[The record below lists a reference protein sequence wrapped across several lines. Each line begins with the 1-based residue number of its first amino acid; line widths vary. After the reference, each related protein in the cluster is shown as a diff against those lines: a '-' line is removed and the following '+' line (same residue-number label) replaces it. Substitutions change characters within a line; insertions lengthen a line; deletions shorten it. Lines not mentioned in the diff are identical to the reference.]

1 MQCGTALAEIMAGVS
16 PFHHR
21 KLMAVNT
28 SFTELGTEK
37 IGKLLS
43 KYAAPSVIAMTAS
56 SLYNIVDAIFI
67 GQGVGP
73 LAIAGISLTFPVMQ
87 MTSAFGSMVG
97 VGASTLLSVKLGEK
111 DYDVAKQILGNVVV
125 LNIVMGV
132 VLGLLMLLFIDPI
145 LYFFGATEKTVTY
158 AKDFMVVILLGNVV
172 THLYFGLNAMLRA
185 ASHPREAMMATIY
198 TVIINVVLCPLFIY
212 GFGWGIRG
220 AALSTVMSQTLVL
233 VWQFKL
239 FSNKNE
245 FIHLQKG
252 IYRLKARIVKASFA
266 IGMSPFLINLTG
278 CTVAIFINKSLLI
291 YGNDLDV
298 ASYGICNRFSFF
310 FLMIVV
316 GLNQGM
322 QPIAG
327 YNFGARNFDRLKQVL
342 LKTIF
347 CAEVVVCAG
356 FVASLLIPRQIV
368 RCFTSDAELID
379 ISVHYIR
386 ILFSTFPIIG
396 FQIVVTNFFQCIGM
410 VKKSI
415 FLSLSRQLIFLI
427 PAVLVLP
434 HYLGVDGV
442 FWSLPFGDVAATF
455 TTALLF
461 WLQMRQFKKLEKA
474 NAMAK

>member
-1 MQCGTALAEIMAGVS
+1 MATEKTT
-16 PFHHR
+16 F
-21 KLMAVNT
+21 L
-28 SFTELGTEK
+28 ELGTEPV
-37 IGKLLS
+37 GRLLA

-56 SLYNIVDAIFI
+56 SLYNIIDAIFI

-87 MTSAFGSMVG
+87 VTSAFGSMVG

-111 DYDVAKQILGNVVV
+111 DYDVAKRILGNVVV
-125 LNIVMGV
+125 LNIVMGIL
-132 VLGLLMLLFIDPI
+132 LGVIMLAFINPI
-145 LYFFGATEKTVTY
+145 LYFFGATDATVEY
-158 AKDFMVVILLGNVV
+158 AREFMEVILLGNVI
-172 THLYFGLNAMLRA
+172 THLYLGLNAMLRS

-198 TVIINVVLCPLFIY
+198 TVIVNVILCPLFIY
-212 GFGWGIRG
+212 AFGWGIRG
-220 AALSTVMSQTLVL
+220 AALATVLSQAVVL

-252 IYRLKARIVKASFA
+252 IYRLKRRIVAASFA

-291 YGNDLDV
+291 YGGDLDV

-327 YNFGARNFDRLKQVL
+327 YNFGARRFDRLKQVL
-342 LKTIF
+342 LKTIM

-356 FVASLLIPRQIV
+356 FVASLLFPRQIV
-368 RCFTSDAELID
+368 SCFTRDKELID
-379 ISVHYIR
+379 LSIHYIR
-386 ILFSTFPIIG
+386 ILCCTFPIIG

-427 PAVLVLP
+427 PAVIILP

-442 FWSLPFGDVAATF
+442 LWSIPFGDLAATF
-455 TTALLF
+455 TTAVLF
-461 WLQMRQFKKLEKA
+461 ILQMRQFRRLSSQEASGSLSPQK
-474 NAMAK
+474 